1 MVNLKVSLQTQE
13 QNTIYGLW
21 KNSNDKTISADISAL
36 SEQYYSMVSLPAGS
50 VLPFYILSQ
59 NYMEESRN
67 FELFIGGTIEK
78 DGLTSFLLPA
88 GAYAKIT
95 IKPRLGF
102 MWGPAIGRAKRY
114 FYRKWLPKSSYQ
126 ALNMEY
132 ELHTEK
138 SLHIHPSID
147 LLFAVKR
154 KGQA

>member
-1 MVNLKVSLQTQE
+1 MANLKVTLQTKE
-13 QNTIYGLW
+13 QQRIYGIW
-21 KNSNDKTISADISAL
+21 KNSNDKTISADIRAL

-50 VLPFYILSQ
+50 VLPFYVL
-59 NYMEESRN
+59 SRN
-67 FELFIGGTIEK
+67 YKKDSRDFELFIGGIIEK
-78 DGLTSFLLPA
+78 DGLASFLLPA
-88 GAYAKIT
+88 GEYARIT

-114 FYRKWLPKSSYQ
+114 FYRKWLPKRSYQ

-138 SLHIHPSID
+138 SLHIYPSIE
-147 LLFAVKR
+147 LLFAVER